1 MAESPVEET
10 PGAGN
15 MVSIT
20 GSTEVGWMEGGM
32 EGEKE
37 GGREREREMEGGK
50 EEGGKEEGERKIGDE
65 IRRQK

>member
-20 GSTEVGWMEGGM
+20 GSTEVGWMEGGRK
-32 EGEKE
+32 GEK
-37 GGREREREMEGGK
+37 GGRERGRERGRWREGRKREGRKREKGK
-50 EEGGKEEGERKIGDE
+50 
-65 IRRQK
+65 

>member
-20 GSTEVGWMEGGM
+20 GSTEVGDMEGGMEGGM

-37 GGREREREMEGGK
+37 GGRKGEREGDGGREGRGREERGEKGK
-50 EEGGKEEGERKIGDE
+50 
-65 IRRQK
+65 